1 MGPVLEGAIVPEY
14 IIKKE
19 IFKSK
24 LCADVTHEHR
34 EAFAFHWLLSMCL
47 HWQSYGLYLYGGF
60 WLKAKESS

>member
-1 MGPVLEGAIVPEY
+1 MTIISSFSVSCAHSIGSEFRFRVHIKMGPVLEGAIVPEY

-34 EAFAFHWLLSMCL
+34 EAFAFH
-47 HWQSYGLYLYGGF
+47 
-60 WLKAKESS
+60 